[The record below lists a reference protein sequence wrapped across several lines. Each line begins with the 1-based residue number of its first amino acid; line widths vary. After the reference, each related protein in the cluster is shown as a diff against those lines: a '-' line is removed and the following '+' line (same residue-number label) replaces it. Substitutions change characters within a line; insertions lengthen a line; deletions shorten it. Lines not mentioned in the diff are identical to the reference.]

1 MPSENTSMDQRYIPP
16 GDFLIE
22 CDGLGLGLGLGPGP
36 GRYFLRRANGETH
49 IVDGALRV
57 LTTIRFD
64 TDFETLAIFIYER
77 PSQAGG
83 ARLRGRRLA
92 GEATP
97 DELLAAF
104 LDESLAAAA

>member
-22 CDGLGLGLGLGPGP
+22 CDGLGPGP
-36 GRYFLRRANGETH
+36 GRYFLKRANGETD